1 MTYKL
6 SPSILAADITRLG
19 EEVETI
25 RKAGA
30 EYVHIDVMD
39 GVFVPNISFGLPV
52 VQALREKS
60 DIFFDV
66 HLMIQNPIRYVERF
80 AMDGADGITVHAEA
94 CQDLDATIDE
104 ILAHGKQAGVAISP
118 DTGIQEI
125 LPVLNKVSMVLVMTV
140 YPGYG
145 GQTIITETF
154 EKVRMLRTIIT
165 EKKLDVDIEVD
176 GGVNLDNVEEIMRAG
191 ANVFVAGTKV
201 FIGDVEKNVRAFK
214 EKFEQGISL

>member
-52 VQALREKS
+52 VQALRKKS

-80 AMDGADGITVHAEA
+80 AMDGADGITVHVEA

-154 EKVRMLRTIIT
+154 EKVRMLRTIIS

-176 GGVNLDNVEEIMRAG
+176 GGVNLDNVEEIMKAG

-201 FIGDVEKNVRAFK
+201 FIGDVEKNVRDFK
-214 EKFEQGISL
+214 EKFTKGY

>member
-25 RKAGA
+25 RRAGA

-52 VQALREKS
+52 VQALRGKT

-176 GGVNLDNVEEIMRAG
+176 GGVNLDNVEEIMRVG

-201 FIGDVEKNVRAFK
+201 FIGDVEKNVKDFK
-214 EKFEQGISL
+214 EKFKKGIAF

>member
-52 VQALREKS
+52 VQALRKKS

-80 AMDGADGITVHAEA
+80 AMDGADGITVHVEA

-154 EKVRMLRTIIT
+154 EKVRMLRTIIS

-176 GGVNLDNVEEIMRAG
+176 GGVNLDNVEEIMKAG

-201 FIGDVEKNVRAFK
+201 FIGDVEKNVRDFK
-214 EKFEQGISL
+214 EKFNKGC

>member
-25 RKAGA
+25 RRAGA

-39 GVFVPNISFGLPV
+39 GVCVPNISFGLPV
-52 VQALREKS
+52 VQALRDTA

-66 HLMIQNPIRYVERF
+66 HLMIQDPIRYVVRF
-80 AMDGADGITVHAEA
+80 AMDGADGITVHVEA

-104 ILAHGKQAGVAISP
+104 ILAHDKKAGVAISP
-118 DTGIQEI
+118 DTGISEI
-125 LPVLNKVSMVLVMTV
+125 LPVLHKVSMVLVMTV

-154 EKVRMLRTIIT
+154 EKVRMLRTIIS
-165 EKKLDVDIEVD
+165 EKKYDIDIEVD
-176 GGVNLDNVEEIMRAG
+176 GGVNLDNVEEIMDAG

-201 FIGDVEKNVRAFK
+201 FKGDVAQNVKDFR
-214 EKFEQGISL
+214 EKFQKGK